1 MIKFI
6 IVIGQKYF
14 FIDDAQSSYGIIQII
29 LLTNLLK
36 DNNET
41 KEYSKIVTTAY
52 QRKLQRKV

>member
-14 FIDDAQSSYGIIQII
+14 FIDDVQSNYGIIQII

>member
-14 FIDDAQSSYGIIQII
+14 FIDDAQSNYGIIQII
-29 LLTNLLK
+29 LLTSLLK

>member
-14 FIDDAQSSYGIIQII
+14 FIDDTQSNYGVIQII